1 MRRLAIL
8 TTGLLVLGF
17 ASAKAKGEK
26 TNDAKTTEAVAT
38 PTEVKAE
45 SKTQLTYYWFDANN
59 NTYIGHSETSG
70 CDESN
75 ATPCAL
81 GYTSVSNPSNPQKPS
96 GAPQETE
103 TGVRP

>member
-1 MRRLAIL
+1 MKKLTFIFGLAL
-8 TTGLLVLGF
+8 MAF
-17 ASAKAKGEK
+17 ASAANAGSPKE
-26 TNDAKTTEAVAT
+26 TKTTDATVA
-38 PTEVKAE
+38 PAEVKSE
-45 SKTQLTYYWFDANN
+45 TKTQLTYYWFDANN

-75 ATPCAL
+75 STPCAL